1 MFTIL
6 NRLRGTW
13 GRFSKVVG
21 ILIAI
26 MVYIV
31 SDNYYTAIASGL
43 GYIAGESMGWG
54 AWVGT
59 LSCYPRGQEPKN
71 IKYGDEG
78 MNNGI
83 HWLASKLVDP
93 ISDWYKFS
101 VVALGIRGIYWWLP
115 VALPLTYLYGILPV
129 VIALVL
135 GILFPVACILGYKFR
150 GTKIGKWTGGWE
162 ISELIYGAMQD
173 VALVIGVLIILCIN

>member
-13 GRFSKVVG
+13 SWFSKVIGLLVA
-21 ILIAI
+21 IA
-26 MVYIV
+26 VYWV
-31 SDNYYTAIASGL
+31 SDNYYVAIASGL

-59 LSCYPRGQEPKN
+59 LSCYPRGKEPKN
-71 IKYGDEG
+71 TKYDYEG
-78 MNNGI
+78 KNNGI
-83 HWLASKLVDP
+83 YWIASKFYDP

-101 VVALGIRGIYWWLP
+101 MVALVLRGIYWWLP
-115 VALPLTYLYGILPV
+115 VTLPLTYLYGILPV

-135 GILFPVACILGYKFR
+135 GVLFPIACILGYKFR
-150 GTKIGKWTGGWE
+150 RTKIGKWTGGWE

-173 VALVIGVLIILCIN
+173 VALIIGVLVLL